1 MSLSAKIAE
10 YITFARNLEPGESVI
25 YSYILVPPNLI
36 ENDHNFVFFGYKVTI
51 QQHVC
56 FEKLK
61 LYTKKLRICAK
72 VIYSA
77 APRYNTAAI

>member
-36 ENDHNFVFFGYKVTI
+36 ENQVEEDHNPPPPSNLIDVDYERS
-51 QQHVC
+51 QC
-56 FEKLK
+56 
-61 LYTKKLRICAK
+61 
-72 VIYSA
+72 
-77 APRYNTAAI
+77 